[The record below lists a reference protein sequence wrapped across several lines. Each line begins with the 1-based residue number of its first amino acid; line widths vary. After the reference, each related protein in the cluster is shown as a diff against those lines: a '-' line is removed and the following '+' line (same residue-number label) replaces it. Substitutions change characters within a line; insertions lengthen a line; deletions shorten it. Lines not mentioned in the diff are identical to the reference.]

1 MRGTSSSFG
10 MLTQKTMIYA
20 NLLYFLVV
28 IFLYSTNIPPP
39 KAQFSPWAT
48 LIFVIGACYFFSR
61 LSSRMFARSMNG
73 ATTDYFSVEK
83 RLTLMAVGLF
93 AVFVYGL
100 DLKYYLHPL
109 SLGDHLPVLEN
120 LAGLA
125 VFFFLLSIIWVQ
137 GRSAYQVI
145 FQRRYSSVAFVF
157 SNIKANLPIVLP
169 WLVLSAVFDVLA
181 LLPWP
186 GFQELLAS
194 SWGDLILFGVFVCF
208 LALFFP
214 PLVRWLWGCK
224 PIPPGSL
231 RDHIEAF
238 CRQQGFHSE
247 ILYWPLFEGQVLT
260 AAVMGI
266 VPRFRYLMITPALA
280 ATLDQEELDG
290 VLAHEIGHVK
300 KLHLVLYVV
309 LFLGFSL
316 VVGILVEPL
325 PYLLLGSDLFY
336 RLLDFL
342 HIGPDTF
349 LTVFA
354 ALFLLSF
361 MLLYFRFIFGY
372 FIRNFERQADLWAF
386 QIQGTARPLV
396 CAFEKIARLSGNI
409 RDEKNWHHFGIGER
423 IDFLERCEQDR
434 SLVRRHDRKVYLSLA
449 LYLVFVA
456 TVMVVVPRLDTAS
469 LANGYETR
477 YAEAVLTRKIEEEP
491 ENSLLLQ
498 MLGDLM
504 QKKAMEKKAIEA
516 YEKALRINPMN
527 AELSNNLA
535 WLLLTA
541 RDKSLRDPEQAL
553 TLARTAVLLAKKG
566 FIFDTLAL
574 AYSANGLVDEAVAAE
589 RQAILLDPE
598 HADYYRRQLEKFGK
612 HAGRDR
618 HFKIQKE

>member
-1 MRGTSSSFG
+1 
-10 MLTQKTMIYA
+10 MIYA

-39 KAQFSPWAT
+39 KAHFSAWTT
-48 LIFVIGACYFFSR
+48 LAFIAGACYLFAR
-61 LSSRMFARSMNG
+61 LSSRMFARSLEG
-73 ATTDYFSVEK
+73 ASTAYFSVEK
-83 RLTLMAVGLF
+83 KLTLMAVALF
-93 AVFVYGL
+93 AVFIYGL

-109 SLGDHLPVLEN
+109 SFGDHLPVLEN
-120 LAGLA
+120 FAGL
-125 VFFFLLSIIWVQ
+125 VVFFLLLAIMWVQ
-137 GRSAYQVI
+137 GRPAYQII
-145 FQRRYSSVAFVF
+145 FQRRYSAIGFVF
-157 SNIKANLPIVLP
+157 SNVKANLPIVLP
-169 WLVLSAVFDVLA
+169 WLVLSAVFDLLA

-186 GFQELLAS
+186 GFQELLVS
-194 SWGDLILFGVFVCF
+194 SWGDLILFAVFVCF

-214 PLVRWLWGCK
+214 PLVRRLWGCK
-224 PIPPGSL
+224 PVPPGPL
-231 RDHIEAF
+231 RDHIESF
-238 CRQQGFHSE
+238 CRRQGFYSE

-316 VVGILVEPL
+316 VAGVLVEPL
-325 PYLLLGSDLFY
+325 PYLLLGSDVFY
-336 RLLDFL
+336 QLLDFL
-342 HIGPDTF
+342 RIRPDTF
-349 LTVFA
+349 LAVFA
-354 ALFLLSF
+354 AVFLLLF

-386 QIQGTARPLV
+386 QVQGTAQPLIR
-396 CAFEKIARLSGNI
+396 AFEKIASLSGNI

-423 IDFLERCEQDR
+423 IDFLERCEQDH

-449 LYLVFVA
+449 MYLVIVA
-456 TVMVVVPRLDTAS
+456 TVLVVFPRLDTAS
-469 LANGYETR
+469 LAKGYETR
-477 YAEAVLTRKIEEEP
+477 YYEAVLTRKLKEEP

-541 RDKSLRDPEQAL
+541 KDRSLRDPERAL
-553 TLARTAVLLAKKG
+553 TLARTAVLLQKKG

-574 AYSANGLVDEAVAAE
+574 AYFANGLVDEALAAE
-589 RQAILLDPE
+589 RQAIRLDPE
-598 HADYYRRQLEKFGK
+598 HTSYYRRQMEKFSK
-612 HAGRDR
+612 QAGQQVRLKALED
-618 HFKIQKE
+618 

>member
-1 MRGTSSSFG
+1 
-10 MLTQKTMIYA
+10 MIYA

-28 IFLYSTNIPPP
+28 IFLYSTNIPPA
-39 KAQFSPWAT
+39 KAHFSVWMT
-48 LIFVIGACYFFSR
+48 LMLMVGAGYLFAR
-61 LSSRMFARSMNG
+61 LAARMFARSMDG
-73 ATTDYFSVEK
+73 ASSAYFSVEK
-83 RLTLMAVGLF
+83 KLTLMAVALF

-125 VFFFLLSIIWVQ
+125 VFFLLLAIMWVQ
-137 GRSAYQVI
+137 ARPAYQVI
-145 FQRRYSSVAFVF
+145 FQRRYSSVGFVLA
-157 SNIKANLPIVLP
+157 NIKANLPIVLP
-169 WLVLSAVFDVLA
+169 WLVLSAVFDLLA

-214 PLVRWLWGCK
+214 PLVRRLWGCK
-224 PIPPGSL
+224 PVPPGPL
-231 RDHIEAF
+231 RDHIESF
-238 CRQQGFHSE
+238 CHRQGFHSE
-247 ILYWPLFEGQVLT
+247 IFYWPLFEGQVLT

-316 VVGILVEPL
+316 VAGVVVEPL
-325 PYLLLGSDLFY
+325 PYLLLGSDIFY

-342 HIGPDTF
+342 PIGPDTF
-349 LTVFA
+349 VAVFA
-354 ALFLLSF
+354 ALFLLLF

-386 QIQGTARPLV
+386 QVQGTARPLV
-396 CAFEKIARLSGNI
+396 RAFEKIASLSGDI

-423 IDFLERCEQDR
+423 IDYLQRCERDP
-434 SLVRRHDRKVYLSLA
+434 SLVRHHDRKVYLSLG
-449 LYLVFVA
+449 LYLAIVAAVLIVF
-456 TVMVVVPRLDTAS
+456 PRFDMAS
-469 LANGYETR
+469 LAKGYETR
-477 YAEAVLTRKIEEEP
+477 YAEAVLTKKLREEP

-516 YEKALRINPMN
+516 YEKALRLKPMN
-527 AELSNNLA
+527 AELANNLA

-541 RDKSLRDPEQAL
+541 RDRSLRDPERAL
-553 TLARTAVLLAKKG
+553 TLARTAVLLQKKG
-566 FIFDTLAL
+566 YIFDTLAL
-574 AYSANGLVDEAVAAE
+574 AYFANGLVDEALAAE

-598 HADYYRRQLEKFGK
+598 HASYYRRQLEKFSRQAHLK
-612 HAGRDR
+612 ALA
-618 HFKIQKE
+618 K

>member
-1 MRGTSSSFG
+1 
-10 MLTQKTMIYA
+10 MIYA

-28 IFLYSTNIPPP
+28 IFLYSTNIPPA
-39 KAQFSPWAT
+39 KAHFSVWMT
-48 LIFVIGACYFFSR
+48 LMLMVGAGYLFAR
-61 LSSRMFARSMNG
+61 LAARMFARSMDG
-73 ATTDYFSVEK
+73 ASSAYFSVEK
-83 RLTLMAVGLF
+83 KLTLMAVALF

-125 VFFFLLSIIWVQ
+125 VFFLLLAIMWVQ
-137 GRSAYQVI
+137 ARPAYQVI
-145 FQRRYSSVAFVF
+145 FQRRYSSVGFVLA
-157 SNIKANLPIVLP
+157 NIKANLPIVLP
-169 WLVLSAVFDVLA
+169 WLVLSAVFDLLA
-181 LLPWP
+181 LMPWP

-214 PLVRWLWGCK
+214 PLVRRLWGCK
-224 PIPPGSL
+224 PVPPGPL
-231 RDHIEAF
+231 RDHIESF
-238 CRQQGFHSE
+238 CHRQGFHSE
-247 ILYWPLFEGQVLT
+247 IFYWPLFEGQVLT

-316 VVGILVEPL
+316 VAGVVVEPL
-325 PYLLLGSDLFY
+325 PYLLLGSDIFY

-342 HIGPDTF
+342 PIGPDTF
-349 LTVFA
+349 VAVFA
-354 ALFLLSF
+354 ALFLLLF

-386 QIQGTARPLV
+386 QVQGTARPLV
-396 CAFEKIARLSGNI
+396 RAFEKIASLSGDI

-423 IDFLERCEQDR
+423 IDYLQRCERDP
-434 SLVRRHDRKVYLSLA
+434 SLVRHHDRKVYLSLG
-449 LYLVFVA
+449 LYLAIVAAVLIVF
-456 TVMVVVPRLDTAS
+456 PRFDMAS
-469 LANGYETR
+469 LAKGYETR
-477 YAEAVLTRKIEEEP
+477 YAEAVLTKKLREEP

-516 YEKALRINPMN
+516 YEKALRLKPMN
-527 AELSNNLA
+527 AELANNLA

-541 RDKSLRDPEQAL
+541 RDRSLRDPERAL
-553 TLARTAVLLAKKG
+553 TLARTAVLLQKKG
-566 FIFDTLAL
+566 YIFDTLAL
-574 AYSANGLVDEAVAAE
+574 AYFANGLVDEALAAE

-598 HADYYRRQLEKFGK
+598 HASYYRRQLEKFSRQAHLK
-612 HAGRDR
+612 ALA
-618 HFKIQKE
+618 K

>member
-1 MRGTSSSFG
+1 
-10 MLTQKTMIYA
+10 MIYA

-28 IFLYSTNIPPP
+28 IFLYSTNIPPA
-39 KAQFSPWAT
+39 KAHFSVWMT
-48 LIFVIGACYFFSR
+48 LMLMVGAGYLFAR
-61 LSSRMFARSMNG
+61 LAARMFARSMGG
-73 ATTDYFSVEK
+73 ASSAYFSVEK
-83 RLTLMAVGLF
+83 KLTLMAVALF

-125 VFFFLLSIIWVQ
+125 VFFLLLAIMWVQ
-137 GRSAYQVI
+137 ARPAYQVI
-145 FQRRYSSVAFVF
+145 FQRRYSSVGFVLA
-157 SNIKANLPIVLP
+157 NIKANLPIVLP
-169 WLVLSAVFDVLA
+169 WLVLSAVFDLLA

-214 PLVRWLWGCK
+214 PLVRRLWGCK
-224 PIPPGSL
+224 PVPPGPL
-231 RDHIEAF
+231 RDHIESF
-238 CRQQGFHSE
+238 CHRQGFHSE
-247 ILYWPLFEGQVLT
+247 IFYWPLFEGQVLT

-316 VVGILVEPL
+316 VAGVVVEPL
-325 PYLLLGSDLFY
+325 PYLLLGSDIFY

-342 HIGPDTF
+342 PIGPDTF
-349 LTVFA
+349 VAVFA
-354 ALFLLSF
+354 ALFLLLF

-386 QIQGTARPLV
+386 QVQGTARPLV
-396 CAFEKIARLSGNI
+396 RAFEKIASLSGDI

-423 IDFLERCEQDR
+423 IDYLQRCERDP
-434 SLVRRHDRKVYLSLA
+434 SLVRHHDRKVYLSLG
-449 LYLVFVA
+449 LYLAIVAAVLIVF
-456 TVMVVVPRLDTAS
+456 PRFDMAS
-469 LANGYETR
+469 LAKGYETR
-477 YAEAVLTRKIEEEP
+477 YAEAVLTKKLREEP

-516 YEKALRINPMN
+516 YEKALRLKPMN
-527 AELSNNLA
+527 AELANNLA

-541 RDKSLRDPEQAL
+541 RDRSLRDPERAL
-553 TLARTAVLLAKKG
+553 TLARTAVLLQKKG
-566 FIFDTLAL
+566 YIFDTLAL
-574 AYSANGLVDEAVAAE
+574 AYFANGLVDEALAAE

-598 HADYYRRQLEKFGK
+598 HASYYRRQLEKFSRQAHLK
-612 HAGRDR
+612 ALA
-618 HFKIQKE
+618 K